1 MELYYGSLFGWNYTM
16 EEWSLNLPNSKG
28 SLTKKI
34 ALMQNADDAQG
45 LGNSIQIIYWTIVH
59 NVSTYIH

>member
-45 LGNSIQIIYWTIVH
+45 LGNSIQIIY
-59 NVSTYIH
+59 